1 MLIALSMIFV
11 GIADSGFGYMAVSN
25 INLVQEA
32 DWIWD
37 ILYNTGYL
45 SIAFALVWYSRFF
58 VFDEK
63 REQKKV
69 SRKQSLVYGS

>member
-1 MLIALSMIFV
+1 MRSENTDRL
-11 GIADSGFGYMAVSN
+11 GIADSGFGYMAISN
-25 INLVQEA
+25 INSVQEA

-45 SIAFALVWYSRFF
+45 SIAFALIWYNRFF

-63 REQKKV
+63 KEQKKWQE
-69 SRKQSLVYGS
+69 RNR

>member
-1 MLIALSMIFV
+1 
-11 GIADSGFGYMAVSN
+11 MAISN
-25 INLVQEA
+25 MNLVQEA

-45 SIAFALVWYSRFF
+45 SIAFALVWYNRFF

-63 REQKKV
+63 REQKKWQE
-69 SRKQSLVYGS
+69 RNR